1 LDGLP
6 KEYERD
12 WLLDEGEL
20 WYCYTIDA
28 IPRVMAADSKTQ
40 ESDNDNQLQS
50 YKGLVVQGLR
60 ILQKLAI
67 NEDNCR
73 VISNSEGLLSKTMA
87 PLISE
92 QLHGDH
98 HDEWSGIAVESLQ
111 FMNRFMATLGG
122 GTETTKMRSEISSNI
137 QAIFRTLGCH
147 KCQVLL
153 KRQAA
158 QVLLQLS
165 PDTPP
170 SIVPRRSSSI
180 IFAWTLLDIFLLPDY
195 HFDRMRGSTHL
206 AKKSSDI
213 ARLAGEK
220 MQAMIPLKT
229 EASETSM
236 LPSVGDVIGSLAR
249 TVAGAENNAHRI
261 LAVAIMQQLCRYYTK
276 DDENLKELK
285 KAVANVMEEVINVP
299 VQKLFFKKKLY
310 LFYITGI
317 MYICI

>member
-1 LDGLP
+1 
-6 KEYERD
+6 
-12 WLLDEGEL
+12 
-20 WYCYTIDA
+20 
-28 IPRVMAADSKTQ
+28 
-40 ESDNDNQLQS
+40 
-50 YKGLVVQGLR
+50 
-60 ILQKLAI
+60 
-67 NEDNCR
+67 
-73 VISNSEGLLSKTMA
+73 MA
-87 PLISE
+87 PLVSDK
-92 QLHGDH
+92 LHRDH
-98 HDEWSGIAVESLQ
+98 HDEWSIVAVESLE

-122 GTETTKMRSEISSNI
+122 TDTTKLRSEISNNI
-137 QAIFRTLGCH
+137 QAIFRTLECH
-147 KCQVLL
+147 KCEVLL

-165 PDTPP
+165 LDTPP
-170 SIVPRRSSSI
+170 SIVPGGSRSRSI
-180 IFAWTLLDIFLLPDY
+180 IFAWILLHIFLLPDY
-195 HFDRMRGSTHL
+195 HFDRMCGSTQL

>member
-1 LDGLP
+1 MIECISSLLDTFEEYSWRPEGYKRYLGVLP
-6 KEYERD
+6 KGYERD
-12 WLLDEGEL
+12 WLLDEGER
-20 WYCYTIDA
+20 WYCCTIDA
-28 IPRVMAADSKTQ
+28 IPRVTAADSKTQ
-40 ESDNDNQLQS
+40 ESDNDNRLQS
-50 YKGLVVQGLR
+50 YKDLVVQGLR

-220 MQAMIPLKT
+220 MQAMISSKT
-229 EASETSM
+229 EASGTSM
-236 LPSVGDVIGSLAR
+236 LPSVVGDVIGSLAR
-249 TVAGAENNAHRI
+249 TVAQVPKTRHTEY
-261 LAVAIMQQLCRYYTK
+261 MQQRSCRISV
-276 DDENLKELK
+276 D
-285 KAVANVMEEVINVP
+285 
-299 VQKLFFKKKLY
+299 
-310 LFYITGI
+310 ITPRMMKI
-317 MYICI
+317 SRS